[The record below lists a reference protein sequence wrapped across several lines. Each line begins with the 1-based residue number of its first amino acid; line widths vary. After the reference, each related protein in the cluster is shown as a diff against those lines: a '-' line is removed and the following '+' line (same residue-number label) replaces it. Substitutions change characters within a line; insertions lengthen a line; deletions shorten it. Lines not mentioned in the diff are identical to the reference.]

1 MSRRHS
7 AEKRKIMPDS
17 KYASLSL
24 SKFINCLMLDGKKS
38 IAESIVYGALE
49 DLESKIEG
57 KTGVEIFNISMK
69 NVQPQLEVK
78 SRRVGGS
85 TYQIPIEVKEDR
97 KLALAIRWVIEGAR
111 KRNEKSMQLNL
122 AAELFD
128 AYNERGAAIKKKDDT
143 HRMADANKAFAHY
156 MW

>member
-7 AEKRKIMPDS
+7 AIKRQIMPDS
-17 KYASLSL
+17 KYGSLSL
-24 SKFINCLMLDGKKS
+24 SKFINCMMKDGKKS
-38 IAESIVYGALE
+38 IAERIVYVALE
-49 DLESKIEG
+49 TLERKMEE
-57 KTGVEIFNISMK
+57 KTGLEIFNTSIK
-69 NVQPQLEVK
+69 NVQPLLEVK

-85 TYQIPIEVKEDR
+85 TYQIPVEVKESR
-97 KLALAIRWVIEGAR
+97 RLALAIRWIIDASR
-111 KRNEKSMQLNL
+111 ARNEKSMEACL

-128 AYNERGAAIKKKDDT
+128 AFNNRGTAIKKREDT

>member
-7 AEKRKIMPDS
+7 AEKRQILPDS
-17 KYASLSL
+17 KYDSLRL

-38 IAESIVYGALE
+38 ISEQIVYGALE
-49 DLESKIEG
+49 KLEEKIEEKNG
-57 KTGVEIFNISMK
+57 IEIFNTSIR
-69 NVQPQLEVK
+69 NVEPLLEVK

-85 TYQIPIEVKEDR
+85 TYQIPVEVRDDR
-97 KLALAIRWVIEGAR
+97 RLALAIRWIINAAR
-111 KRNEKSMQLNL
+111 SRNEKSMVDCL
-122 AAELFD
+122 AAELLD
-128 AYNERGAAIKKKDDT
+128 AFHERGSAMKKKEDT

>member
-1 MSRRHS
+1 
-7 AEKRKIMPDS
+7 MPDS

-49 DLESKIEG
+49 NLESKIEG
-57 KTGVEIFNISMK
+57 KTGVEIFNTSMK

-78 SRRVGGS
+78 SRSVGGS

-97 KLALAIRWVIEGAR
+97 KLALAIRWVIEAAR
-111 KRNEKSMQLNL
+111 KKSEKSMQLNL

>member
-1 MSRRHS
+1 
-7 AEKRKIMPDS
+7 MPDS

-57 KTGVEIFNISMK
+57 KTGAEIFNTSMK

-97 KLALAIRWVIEGAR
+97 KLALAIRWVIEAAR
-111 KRNEKSMQLNL
+111 KKSEKSMQLNL

-128 AYNERGAAIKKKDDT
+128 AFNERGAAIKKKDDT

>member
-7 AEKRKIMPDS
+7 AEKRQIIPDS
-17 KYASLSL
+17 KYESRAL
-24 SKFINCLMLDGKKS
+24 SKFINNLMVDGKKS
-38 IAESIVYGALE
+38 IAEAIVYAALE
-49 DLESKIEG
+49 SLEEKIEG
-57 KTGVEIFNISMK
+57 KSGIEIFNESLGK
-69 NVQPQLEVK
+69 VKPQLEVK

-85 TYQIPIEVKEDR
+85 TYQIPVEVREER
-97 KLALAIRWVIEGAR
+97 GLALAIRWIIDAAR
-111 KRNEKSMQLNL
+111 KRNDKSMKLNL

-128 AYNERGAAIKKKDDT
+128 AFNERGAAVKKKEDT